1 MTEGELPI
9 FQKDKEDENEKLK
22 DNDSKKEETI
32 KEIKHNKNKLIYNI
46 KKFYF
51 SLFNKKN
58 ASIRYIFFILVIIT
72 YLELYLGNLS
82 DMLILKFTMSI
93 IFVVPIIILVIEF
106 ENFLK
111 ACSLFEINS
120 LFFIKGLVLFSQKLS
135 YKDIL
140 IFNFFQN
147 FFHCIYFKKLFINT

>member
-120 LFFIKGLVLFSQKLS
+120 LFFL
-135 YKDIL
+135 
-140 IFNFFQN
+140 
-147 FFHCIYFKKLFINT
+147 

>member
-51 SLFNKKN
+51 SLFNN
-58 ASIRYIFFILVIIT
+58 LV
-72 YLELYLGNLS
+72 
-82 DMLILKFTMSI
+82 
-93 IFVVPIIILVIEF
+93 
-106 ENFLK
+106 
-111 ACSLFEINS
+111 
-120 LFFIKGLVLFSQKLS
+120 
-135 YKDIL
+135 
-140 IFNFFQN
+140 
-147 FFHCIYFKKLFINT
+147 